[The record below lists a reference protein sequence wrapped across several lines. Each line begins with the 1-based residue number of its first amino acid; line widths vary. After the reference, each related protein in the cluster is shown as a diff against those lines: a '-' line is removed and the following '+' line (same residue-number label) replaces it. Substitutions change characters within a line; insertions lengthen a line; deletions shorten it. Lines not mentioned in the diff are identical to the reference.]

1 MHDYFA
7 SSVFAGVLLTLA
19 AYFLGDAIRRKTG
32 ISLLNPILTGSAM
45 VIVFL
50 SVFRIDY
57 AAYSQSSRIIS
68 FFLTPA
74 TVCLAVPLY
83 EQFALLKKHK
93 AAILA
98 GIVSGVI
105 TSLVCVLALS
115 FLFGLSHQDYVTLLP
130 KSITNAIGMVVAE
143 QLGGYPSITVP
154 VILITGTLGSVI
166 AEPVLRL
173 LRITEPVARGV
184 AIGTSSHAIGTTK
197 AMELGR
203 IEGAMSSLSI
213 VVSGILTVF
222 GAYIFSFFL

>member
-130 KSITNAIGMVVAE
+130 KSITNAIGMVVSE

-173 LRITEPVARGV
+173 LHITEPVARGV

>member
-1 MHDYFA
+1 MHDFFV

-19 AYFLGDAIRRKTG
+19 AYFLGDAIRKKTG
-32 ISLLNPILTGSAM
+32 ISILNPILTGSAL
-45 VIVFL
+45 VIALL
-50 SVFRIDY
+50 SLLDIDY
-57 AAYSQSSRIIS
+57 AAYSHSSKLIT

-93 AAILA
+93 TAILA

-105 TSLVCVLALS
+105 TSLLCVLALS

-130 KSITNAIGMVVAE
+130 KSITNAIGMVVSE
-143 QLGGYPSITVP
+143 ELGGYPSITVP

-166 AEPVLRL
+166 AEPTLKL
-173 LRITEPVARGV
+173 FRITEPVARGV

-197 AMELGR
+197 AMEMGR

-213 VVSGILTVF
+213 VVSGVLTVF
-222 GAYIFSFFL
+222 GASLFAGFL